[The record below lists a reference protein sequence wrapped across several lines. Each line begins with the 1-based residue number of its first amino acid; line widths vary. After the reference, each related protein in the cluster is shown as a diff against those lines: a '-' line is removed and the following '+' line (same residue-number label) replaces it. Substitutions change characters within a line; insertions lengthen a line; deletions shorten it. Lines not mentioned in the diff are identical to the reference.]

1 MCDSFRSDS
10 FRFRIESMCPTSPA
24 ADPIPPAP
32 PAFAAAGGAC
42 GAAIRG
48 VRWFGDD
55 PALARRDTGM
65 RARAGPT
72 HLSKKWVRDEAVLK
86 PACFLNLLH
95 RIYDRGRCRV
105 PEWGRAR

>member
-1 MCDSFRSDS
+1 MSHVTRGLPN
-10 FRFRIESMCPTSPA
+10 RR
-24 ADPIPPAP
+24 
-32 PAFAAAGGAC
+32 GGRAS

-105 PEWGRAR
+105 PEWGRARAKCQGFAPFAVLSLRMIA